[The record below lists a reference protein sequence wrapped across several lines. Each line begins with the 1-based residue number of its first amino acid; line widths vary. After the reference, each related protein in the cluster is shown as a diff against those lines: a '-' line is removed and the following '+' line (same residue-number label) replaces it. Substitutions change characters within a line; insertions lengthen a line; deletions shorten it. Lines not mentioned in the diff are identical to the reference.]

1 MQIFVGH
8 YTNNKTLYSCMSQY
22 YLQSTNI
29 KMYTASA
36 RCNTV
41 WNAAPPL
48 DGIRP
53 NGQNPLVTYSPPS
66 SPSSSSS
73 RQRQRQ
79 RHLQILIGL
88 TSQVLRDW
96 YNHNPY
102 PSPREKRELA
112 EQTGLTTTQVVLIT
126 SCPCDTNFG
135 AKRTIPYLLWEGSF

>member
-1 MQIFVGH
+1 
-8 YTNNKTLYSCMSQY
+8 
-22 YLQSTNI
+22 
-29 KMYTASA
+29 MYTASA

-66 SPSSSSS
+66 SPSSSS

-112 EQTGLTTTQVVLIT
+112 EQTGLTTTQV
-126 SCPCDTNFG
+126 
-135 AKRTIPYLLWEGSF
+135 Y